1 MAFSQIIRLRSYLG
15 FKSCQ
20 LSVIFPRQFFPLW
33 HFFPSRDIF
42 PRVSFF
48 RDNFFRTYFPM
59 HYFLMAIFSR
69 NILSR
74 NSVFRDIFSRAIL
87 SCVINVREIFSQDL
101 NSRIFIPMAFFSQ
114 DWDNAQTFHEVYI
127 VYPLDRKIF
136 SPVRQWALIS
146 PCRILYTLELFS

>member
-1 MAFSQIIRLRSYLG
+1 
-15 FKSCQ
+15 
-20 LSVIFPRQFFPLW
+20 
-33 HFFPSRDIF
+33 
-42 PRVSFF
+42 
-48 RDNFFRTYFPM
+48 M

-101 NSRIFIPMAFFSQ
+101 NSRIFFPMAFFSQ

-127 VYPLDRKIF
+127 IRWTEKYLAQSGSEPLLVLVEF
-136 SPVRQWALIS
+136 
-146 PCRILYTLELFS
+146 YTP